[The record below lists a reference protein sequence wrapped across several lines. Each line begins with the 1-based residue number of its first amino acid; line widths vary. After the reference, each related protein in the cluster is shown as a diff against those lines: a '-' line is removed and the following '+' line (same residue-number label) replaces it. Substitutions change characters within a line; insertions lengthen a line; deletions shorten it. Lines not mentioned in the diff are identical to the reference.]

1 MVPTAHWS
9 WLYSYKSVYTCVIVF
24 PMICTCPPM
33 QTWTVCLENI
43 SHIGQ
48 PSLVIL
54 HGMRSLLH
62 NSISPVSN
70 KETRAEFP
78 VMAEMPPRIYISELE
93 PWPPLYLL
101 RVASVGSLRITLKFV
116 CSYHVYARELQKY
129 FLFRCRS
136 LQLPWMFWLPA
147 RNGPETC
154 PVDRRRETNQPWLSI
169 MVCSRRQQLKSL

>member
-24 PMICTCPPM
+24 PMICTCP
-33 QTWTVCLENI
+33 VCLENV

-54 HGMRSLLH
+54 HGYHAVCVH
-62 NSISPVSN
+62 NSISQAST

-101 RVASVGSLRITLKFV
+101 GVASAGSLRITLKFV

-129 FLFRCRS
+129 FLFCCLS
-136 LQLPWMFWLPA
+136 LQLSWMFWLPA

-154 PVDRRRETNQPWLSI
+154 PIGRGETAQPWLSI
-169 MVCSRRQQLKSL
+169 MVRSRQ